1 MKRSIF
7 ALMIVPLAVG
17 ATTITGQVRV
27 PRGTADSKVPVTV
40 ALQVGSE
47 SYNATGPGSCRHATR
62 GSIYNVLA
70 QQWSVEQS
78 DGPRSLTLTMWRP
91 LNGSGDMI
99 SLGINTAGGK
109 RRHVYD
115 CRDSRRWNEDR
126 GHDQV
131 RRVCGTGTGGGRLIS
146 LVTFKKERPAAAD
159 RFSPSAAERMTATC
173 GRVPR
178 AVRPPLRPCRHTRG
192 TRRSSRRRT

>member
-1 MKRSIF
+1 MKRSTF
-7 ALMIVPLAVG
+7 ALMIVPLALG

-47 SYNATGPGSCRHATR
+47 SYNATGQGSCRHATR

-91 LNGSGDMI
+91 LNGSGDMM
-99 SLGINTAGGK
+99 SLGINTAGK
-109 RRHVYD
+109 
-115 CRDSRRWNEDR
+115 SRLVDTVKV
-126 GHDQV
+126 GSQGDV
-131 RRVCGTGTGGGRLIS
+131 KGSGT
-146 LVTFKKERPAAAD
+146 VTFAPAGNGGTFTIAATAGD
-159 RFSPSAAERMTATC
+159 GTKIAGMIKCDAFAAPAPVA
-173 GRVPR
+173 GD
-178 AVRPPLRPCRHTRG
+178 
-192 TRRSSRRRT
+192 